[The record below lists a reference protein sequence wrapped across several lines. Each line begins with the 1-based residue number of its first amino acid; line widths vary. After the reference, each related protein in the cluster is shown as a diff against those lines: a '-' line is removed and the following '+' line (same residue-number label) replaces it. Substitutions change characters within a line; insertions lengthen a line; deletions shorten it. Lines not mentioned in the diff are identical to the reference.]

1 MEGDSTASGHGDHYG
16 VVKNENDWGLSDE
29 VLEDLAV
36 ASHAASA
43 RGGAGASHA
52 LHNSHSAA
60 RVPSIIRTGGAR
72 SISSRSVVATGNY
85 FDGTARCSCH
95 VISARK
101 VICPKNKRGVQGL
114 RGYSQCH
121 EAATT
126 ALPKLFGAAKHY
138 RTKNADS
145 ELSYKYKDIQ
155 SEYVGN
161 LDKLKLFTKQMEAF
175 DMLNPFL
182 ISIWMNPMAIS
193 LVNHWGDSKSEAVD
207 LTKHWLKISL
217 KHACAWQR
225 DTFDWC
231 TENKWGA
238 NGGRV
243 NPRNNESSAD
253 GVEERNGTWMMNCK
267 SCGWNDTHMSGYHG
281 EWSRNQSTFQLLGT
295 HIFWS
300 KSGTTP
306 SVEKSPAPASSL
318 NTPGVS
324 KGQLS
329 GLIGH
334 YKTETDDGA
343 FPSFLLEFEGL
354 LKWEGIA
361 LLIGVSMSST

>member
-1 MEGDSTASGHGDHYG
+1 MEGISTASGHGDHYG
-16 VVKNENDWGLSDE
+16 VVENENDWVLGDE
-29 VLEDLAV
+29 LLEDLAV
-36 ASHAASA
+36 ESHAASA
-43 RGGAGASHA
+43 PGGAGASHA
-52 LHNSHSAA
+52 SHNSRSSA

-85 FDGTARCSCH
+85 FDGTARRSRH
-95 VISARK
+95 VILARK
-101 VICPKNKRGVQGL
+101 IICPKNKCGVQGL
-114 RGYSQCH
+114 HDYSQHH
-121 EAATT
+121 ETITT
-126 ALPKLFGAAKHY
+126 ALSKLFGAAKHY
-138 RTKNADS
+138 RTKNEDLD
-145 ELSYKYKDIQ
+145 LSYKYKDIP

-161 LDKLKLFTKQMEAF
+161 LDKLKLLTKCMEAF
-175 DMLNPFL
+175 DILDPFL
-182 ISIWMNPMAIS
+182 ISIWMNPIAIS
-193 LVNHWGDSKSEAVD
+193 LVNHWGDRKSEAVD

-238 NGGRV
+238 NGSRV
-243 NPRNNESSAD
+243 NPRKNTSSAD
-253 GVEERNGTWMMNCK
+253 RVKKRNRTWMMNCK
-267 SCGWNDTHMSGYHG
+267 SCGWNDTHTSGYHG
-281 EWSRNQSTFQLLGT
+281 EWFRNQSTFQLPGT

-306 SVEKSPAPASSL
+306 SMKKGPAPPSSS

-324 KGQLS
+324 KEQLS

-334 YKTETDDGA
+334 YKTKADDGA
-343 FPSFLLEFEGL
+343 FPSFLSEFEGL